1 MRQGKEMSFIT
12 QAIKIL
18 EEVGSSFHLPLF
30 IFLLLFSLLII
41 FYVFVWL
48 TQSHVR
54 STIEFCQ
61 QRNEYLLY
69 LAMHTSFLRGRA
81 AIRQS
86 KKKRVSYIYTTGM
99 NPLRAAKA
107 LQNPHSKTEKN
118 FLREF

>member
-1 MRQGKEMSFIT
+1 MGSRALILRQGKEMSFIT

-54 STIEFCQ
+54 STMEFCQ
-61 QRNEYLLY
+61 RRNIPYI
-69 LAMHTSFLRGRA
+69 LRCTPLSYEVVP
-81 AIRQS
+81 QLDKE
-86 KKKRVSYIYTTGM
+86 KKKKELTDDDEGG
-99 NPLRAAKA
+99 
-107 LQNPHSKTEKN
+107 
-118 FLREF
+118 